1 MALRAYVPGV
11 RLERPPRSGRAP
23 TLRAFVASLLRSAR
37 ARARCGVRPDAA
49 TGRVADG
56 SSGARCSYGVVSERK
71 GKGEVDG
78 SREVSHLL
86 EPFGLFR
93 ISRAFSDCYLFLW
106 IQRIQRI
113 RSISM
118 VLGYAAD
125 GNLCFH
131 CTPHWDHATHT
142 LGTLRTTTRRVR
154 RENGKRRAYPNA
166 EVGHAPR
173 RLRSWMRHTAA
184 CGVPQPRHVAQ
195 CT

>member
-11 RLERPPRSGRAP
+11 RLERPPRSGRAHP
-23 TLRAFVASLLRSAR
+23 SGFRCFPFTVCACACALRSA
-37 ARARCGVRPDAA
+37 ARRRDGPGR
-49 TGRVADG
+49 GRVVGCAVFL
-56 SSGARCSYGVVSERK
+56 RCRLRAQRERRGGREPRGLASPRAVRFISYLPRV
-71 GKGEVDG
+71 
-78 SREVSHLL
+78 
-86 EPFGLFR
+86 FG
-93 ISRAFSDCYLFLW
+93 LFLW